1 MKYPCLIVLDGYK
14 VIGTK
19 VGVNGNDILE
29 YIRKNISDISI
40 DQFAALKTDGEI
52 SIEGNTF
59 LFSWIEI

>member
-1 MKYPCLIVLDGYK
+1 MKYPCLIVLNRYN

-29 YIRKNISDISI
+29 YIRKNISNISI
-40 DQFAALKTDGEI
+40 NQFVDLQTDGEI
-52 SIEGNTF
+52 SIEDNTF